1 MSTLHVVSIL
11 DRSGSMSG
19 SQVEVIGAYNAFV
32 AEQKKIA
39 HEKNIKSKVSLV
51 LFDDQYQEVYS
62 KVKVDEVPVLTEDT
76 YYTRGMT
83 ALYDAIGK
91 TIAKFEGKKKVIFFI
106 ETDGF
111 ENASREYTA
120 SALKELVEKKKKDG
134 WDFNFVGADLD
145 AATTANMASAFGV
158 DASKTLAFHKSSAG
172 YATRNMAFA
181 DATMAYVDNNDTSA
195 KASA

>member
-19 SQVEVIGAYNAFV
+19 SQAEVIGAYNAFV

-158 DASKTLAFHKSSAG
+158 DASKTLAFDKSMAG
-172 YATRNMAFA
+172 YTTRNMAFA
-181 DATMAYVDNNDTSA
+181 SATMAYVDNDDTSA